1 MLWRRVWG
9 ERRVLGSPRGAQ
21 SCWRILV
28 SAEQMDTSSSD
39 MDKGSVTTIH
49 PSRACS

>member
-9 ERRVLGSPRGAQ
+9 EGRDMAGPREAQ

-28 SAEQMDTSSSD
+28 SAEQAYTSSSD
-39 MDKGSVTTIH
+39 MDKGSVTTIY